1 MSDYLDIT
9 KSLRDRIEA
18 GDPVIGTF
26 VKTPSP
32 HIVEI
37 LGGTDLDF
45 IVLDA
50 EHAPF
55 DVLSLDQCILAAR
68 SINLPVLVRIPSKA
82 PESILRV
89 LDLGA
94 SGIIVPHIQSAD
106 DANNIVSASRY
117 AGAGRVFSASQRA
130 ADYGAQNAW
139 AYTAKSDESTIII
152 GQIEDSKGVEN
163 AAGIAATNGLSG
175 ILIGPADLANSL
187 NEKQFGGPKVTKA
200 IDKICDNFRNS
211 KIALGVFVSD
221 PENVAGQLKTGISF
235 FTVSTDQALLRK
247 AAIET
252 SAIFRKVSDQKVNQ

>member
-1 MSDYLDIT
+1 MSDYLDVT
-9 KSLRDRIEA
+9 KSLRHKIEA

-32 HIVEI
+32 HIIEI
-37 LGGTDLDF
+37 LGGTGLDF

-55 DVLSLDQCILAAR
+55 DVSSLDQCILAAR
-68 SINLPVLVRIPSKA
+68 SVNLPALVRIPNKT
-82 PESILRV
+82 PDSILRV

-117 AGAGRVFSASQRA
+117 DGAGRGFSASQRA
-130 ADYGAQNAW
+130 AGYGTQNAW
-139 AYTAKSDESTIII
+139 SYTARSDESTIII
-152 GQIEDSKGVEN
+152 GQIEDTKGVEN
-163 AAGIAATNGLSG
+163 AASIAASDGLSG

-200 IDKICDNFRNS
+200 IDQICDSFRDS
-211 KIALGVFVSD
+211 KTALGIFVSD
-221 PENVAGQLKTGISF
+221 PENIADQLNKGISF

-247 AAIET
+247 AVTET
-252 SAIFRKVSDQKVNQ
+252 SATFRKISD